1 MSGQV
6 VAFSRGQDAELSDG
20 ARKLARESRAGNT
33 RKAYTADWGSWA
45 GYLGEAE
52 ARGARDNE
60 LANYA
65 AALVEEGRSASTIQR
80 RISGVRAGYRS
91 RGWPDPVGRNTAA
104 VLRGLTRQGKAPHR
118 AEPLTAELLLTVMEA
133 WPVRESDLDVR
144 DRALLLVGWQGALR
158 RSEIVGL
165 DWVDVRGVSSG
176 YLLMLRG
183 TKSGDAPD
191 HPIIR
196 ARDPRACPV
205 RALDAWRRRAERNG
219 LPVAGSSPV
228 FTSSGLRTGKLSPS
242 RLAPA
247 SVGTILR
254 KRAAAAGIPVEG
266 FSAHSLRA
274 GLLTSAG
281 LAGVPMYRLLEH
293 SRHAR
298 SDTLDGY
305 VRGAR
310 RLAAHPAEG
319 LL

>member
-6 VAFSRGQDAELSDG
+6 VAFSRGRDAGLSDG

-33 RKAYTADWGSWA
+33 RKAYAADWRSWV

-52 ARGARDNE
+52 PRGARDGE
-60 LANYA
+60 LANYV
-65 AALVEEGRSASTIQR
+65 AALVEEGRSASSIR
-80 RISGVRAGYRS
+80 RRVSGVQAGYRA
-91 RGWPDPVGRNTAA
+91 RGWPAPAGRHTAA
-104 VLRGLTRQGKAPHR
+104 VLRGLARQGNTPQQ
-118 AEPLTAELLLTVMEA
+118 AEPLTAELLLKVLEA
-133 WPVRESDLDVR
+133 WPARESGLDVR

-165 DWVDVRGVSSG
+165 DWVDVRRVSSG
-176 YLLMLRG
+176 CLLMLRG

-205 RALDAWRRRAERNG
+205 RALDAWRRRAERSG
-219 LPVAGSSPV
+219 LAVAGPAPV
-228 FTSSGLRTGKLSPS
+228 FTSSGSRSGKLSPS
-242 RLAPA
+242 RLAPGW
-247 SVGTILR
+247 VGAILR
-254 KRAAAAGIPVEG
+254 KRAAVAGIPVEG
-266 FSAHSLRA
+266 LSAHSLRA
-274 GLLTSAG
+274 GLLTSAA